1 MPRTKEQFKVIREES
16 RLLILNTALIL
27 FTRFGY
33 EKTSVRMIAKE
44 AGISQGLM
52 YNYFDGK
59 EALLKAI
66 FIHGK
71 TKMQQSFSE
80 IDQLSTVT
88 PSLEKIIRH
97 SLSMVE
103 QYQQFWQLYY
113 GLNMQPTVLEMFA
126 DEDISWLSSIQQ
138 HLKHYFETTNS
149 SNPDIQAS
157 MLYAIIDGIA
167 QHYVR
172 NPDNYPLE
180 DVLSELISRFCPV
193 NNSTEGN

>member
-1 MPRTKEQFKVIREES
+1 MPRTKEHFKAIREES
-16 RLLILNTALIL
+16 RLLILHTALIL
-27 FTRFGY
+27 FTQFGY
-33 EKTSVRMIAKE
+33 EKTSVRMIARE

-52 YNYFDGK
+52 YNYFDSK

-71 TKMQQSFSE
+71 TKMQQSLSE
-80 IDQLSTVT
+80 IDQLSTAT
-88 PSLEKIIRH
+88 PNLEKIIRH

-103 QYQQFWQLYY
+103 QHQQFWQLFYS
-113 GLNMQPTVLEMFA
+113 LNMQPVVLELFA

-149 SNPDIQAS
+149 GNPDIQAS

-193 NNSTEGN
+193 HDSPEVN